1 MLFRKQGQ
9 KLWHLFFVNENVVQ
23 QNAGRTKLQL
33 TFWEL
38 SYHTMSRTEEAQ
50 RTHYLL
56 LSYHIIIQNHFDT
69 YWLSSLT
76 FLNIMSYQML
86 NVLFLKVK
94 SISFL
99 TESMLYCFAWIH
111 IVMTFCLSCH
121 TSWIHH
127 WRQPRRNLQT
137 IRYTAVM
144 WGLWRDY
151 LHFLCVFSHFT
162 CTCLPACQT
171 ERKRWVLL
179 WDAERT
185 VVSPPS
191 PDPLFRFWLHYISNQ
206 DSRQHLTLDLAAT
219 FKWPHRSSRHFLS
232 VELQY
237 VSWKMFYSLFIY

>member
-1 MLFRKQGQ
+1 
-9 KLWHLFFVNENVVQ
+9 
-23 QNAGRTKLQL
+23 
-33 TFWEL
+33 
-38 SYHTMSRTEEAQ
+38 
-50 RTHYLL
+50 
-56 LSYHIIIQNHFDT
+56 
-69 YWLSSLT
+69 
-76 FLNIMSYQML
+76 ML

-99 TESMLYCFAWIH
+99 IESTLYCFAWIR
-111 IVMTFCLSCH
+111 IFMTFCLSCH

-127 WRQPRRNLQT
+127 CRRETSRPSDIQPSCEVCDVT
-137 IRYTAVM
+137 M
-144 WGLWRDY
+144 

-185 VVSPPS
+185 VASPPS

-219 FKWPHRSSRHFLS
+219 FKWPHRSSRHFLW
-232 VELQY
+232 LWLNNAMQQ
-237 VSWKMFYSLFIY
+237 WFFL